1 MEAKRLFLSEDHV
14 KLVNYVRKLLT
25 KVKNEN
31 DNDEDDEDGYEAGE
45 VKKKATS
52 TEPTIATIKL
62 IYKLIRDIETSYDFT
77 NIPVDAFKG
86 TKPNSPFYQ
95 ESPMF
100 AGYAY
105 SQILPLA
112 TTFSVGQNLDIFK
125 FRYRS
130 FSNDLIEKLKEANEI
145 EVNVDFIYAIWD
157 ILFENIIL
165 YSAINDFKHMI
176 ISYRK
181 AIELIPDFVRSDE
194 KHIDIL
200 NKLVKPFSILFS
212 DLADRMELLFGKK
225 MRIYSSNSKLFTAYL
240 DALTYAQDDEPCIVI
255 GETGVGKEI
264 VAQLMHSFSHRRKN
278 NLSIRNCGNFT
289 PSLFDSELQ
298 GVHWGAATSIDTRL
312 GGFLSACGRTEVGKD
327 YGYALA
333 PSKTKGKHEIIF
345 NNRIEKQG
353 GKLEIAVQDNPE
365 KLNFDDIKEFTG
377 TVFLDEINSIPLDL
391 QSKLLRIIQEKE
403 VYVVGI
409 DKPYKYSAKVICV
422 TNEDPTNDREGKI
435 LRRDLFYRISRG
447 IVAIPTLREM
457 PESIIDIAEHLI
469 ESDPSKIHKRR
480 AINLSDD
487 VKDML
492 TDYRWPGNI
501 RELENVLYRATKRAL
516 FEDTDTIETCHFDAF
531 FNKPYKKQKRIK
543 KISDVNYDNALDT
556 FKKQY
561 MKELHDKS
569 KGNKSEAG
577 RIAGIDRNKVDRM
590 WREYGIGSE
599 TKLSKNTNSV

>member
-1 MEAKRLFLSEDHV
+1 MEENQLFLSEDHA
-14 KLVNYVRKLLT
+14 KLVKKVLELL
-25 KVKNEN
+25 VEVNDED
-31 DNDEDDEDGYEAGE
+31 DNDDDEDGYAE
-45 VKKKATS
+45 VEIKRKAENI
-52 TEPTIATIKL
+52 EPTIETINL
-62 IYKLIRDIETSYDFT
+62 VYKLIKDIETSYDLT

-86 TKPNSPFYQ
+86 DKPNSPFYQ
-95 ESPMF
+95 VSPMF

-105 SQILPLA
+105 FQILPLA
-112 TTFSVGQNLDIFK
+112 IVFSKGRNLDIFK

-130 FSNDLIEKLKEANEI
+130 FSNDLIDKLKEAIDI
-145 EVNVDFIYAIWD
+145 EENADFRNALGD
-157 ILFENIIL
+157 IIL
-165 YSAINDFKHMI
+165 QNIFLYSVINDFKHMTV
-176 ISYRK
+176 SYRK
-181 AIELIPDFVRSDE
+181 AIDLIPDFVRSDE
-194 KHIDIL
+194 QHIDIL
-200 NKLVKPFSILFS
+200 NKLVKPLSILFS
-212 DLADRMELLFGKK
+212 DFAGRMELLFGKN
-225 MRIYSSNSKLFTAYL
+225 MHIYSSNSKLFTAYL

-312 GGFLSACGRTEVGKD
+312 GGFLSACGRTESGKD

-333 PSKTKGKHEIIF
+333 PSKTKGKQEIIF

-353 GKLEIAVQDNPE
+353 DKLEIAVEDRPE
-365 KLNFDDIKEFTG
+365 RLNHDDIKQFTG

-391 QSKLLRIIQEKE
+391 QSKLLRLIQEKE

-422 TNEDPTNDREGKI
+422 TNEDPTIDREGKI

-457 PESIIDIAEHLI
+457 PESIVDIAEHLI
-469 ESDPSKIHKRR
+469 ESHPSKIHKHR
-480 AINLSDD
+480 AITLGDD

-492 TDYRWPGNI
+492 TDYHWPGNI

-516 FEDTDTIETCHFDAF
+516 IEDTDTIETCHMDAF
-531 FNKPYKKQKRIK
+531 FIKPYKKQKRIK
-543 KISDVNYDNALDT
+543 KISDVNYDTALDT
-556 FKKQY
+556 FNKQY

-569 KGNKSEAG
+569 NGNKSEAG
-577 RIAGIDRNKVDRM
+577 RIAGIDRNKVYRM
-590 WREYGIGSE
+590 WKEYGIVSE
-599 TKLSKNTNSV
+599 S